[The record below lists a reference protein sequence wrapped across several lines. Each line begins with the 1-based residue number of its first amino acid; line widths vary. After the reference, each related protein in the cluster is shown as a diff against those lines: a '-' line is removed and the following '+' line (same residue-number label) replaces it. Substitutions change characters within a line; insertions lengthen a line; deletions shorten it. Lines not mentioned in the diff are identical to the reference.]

1 MRTGSSAAGSS
12 LGLKERVKQWEAS
25 FPHPTLLCQVPGG
38 VGSGREGTGRTWKRP
53 ERQGL
58 SDRAGGAGVWRTGAG
73 WGATEVR
80 RGRFPGGQGGRGGE
94 ERAAKLG
101 GCERSGGRKM
111 PSIWHLHSVFCENFQ

>member
-1 MRTGSSAAGSS
+1 MGLSLPSTCFSDHMGGGGCVRTGSSAAGSS

-25 FPHPTLLCQVPGG
+25 LPHPTLLCQVPGG

-73 WGATEVR
+73 
-80 RGRFPGGQGGRGGE
+80 
-94 ERAAKLG
+94 
-101 GCERSGGRKM
+101 
-111 PSIWHLHSVFCENFQ
+111 